1 MKNSKLNE
9 AGPVITANPRPA
21 GLAVQVGSVVGTDR
35 LIVAANNDRI
45 LSVNLMNPITRVLAT
60 SGSGP
65 GQVIHA
71 SGIAVDPNTRNIFV
85 ADSSNHRVQKFT
97 PNFVFIKAW
106 GKFGTGNSEFNDPKG
121 IAVDSNND
129 IYVVDE
135 DNHRVQKFDLN
146 GQFIKSWGSPVTGD
160 GQFSLPWDIAF
171 NSLTGSIL
179 VSDIRNDNIQTFTTD
194 GMFSGKVIFGP
205 ILQQ

>member
-9 AGPVITANPRPA
+9 VGPVITPNPRPA

-85 ADSSNHRVQKFT
+85 ADSSNHRVQKF
-97 PNFVFIKAW
+97 
-106 GKFGTGNSEFNDPKG
+106 
-121 IAVDSNND
+121 
-129 IYVVDE
+129 
-135 DNHRVQKFDLN
+135 DLN

>member
-1 MKNSKLNE
+1 M
-9 AGPVITANPRPA
+9 G
-21 GLAVQVGSVVGTDR
+21 
-35 LIVAANNDRI
+35 
-45 LSVNLMNPITRVLAT
+45 
-60 SGSGP
+60 
-65 GQVIHA
+65 
-71 SGIAVDPNTRNIFV
+71 
-85 ADSSNHRVQKFT
+85 NHRIQKFKSDSQ
-97 PNFVFIKAW
+97 FIRKW
-106 GKFGTGNSEFNDPKG
+106 GSPGKGNSEFNGPVG
-121 IAVDSNND
+121 IAVDSNDD